1 MIKTRNMNK
10 PIHSRRTLKENRD
23 TLRKNLTPAE
33 ATLWKAIK
41 GKQLKNRKFIR
52 QHSIETY
59 IADFY
64 CPEEMLIVELDG
76 HHHYTTGGMQND
88 FERDNRLTELGF
100 KILRFENKRIFDD
113 LKAVLEEIAQQFKR

>member
-1 MIKTRNMNK
+1 MNK
-10 PIHSRRTLKENRD
+10 PIHSRKTLKENRNN
-23 TLRKNLTPAE
+23 LRKNLTPAE

-52 QHSIETY
+52 QHSIENY

-64 CPEEMLIVELDG
+64 CPEEMLVIELDG

-88 FERDNRLTELGF
+88 FERDTRLTELGF
-100 KILRFENKRIFDD
+100 KILRFGNKRVFEDIEG
-113 LKAVLEEIAQQFKR
+113 VLEEIARHFKR